1 MFFGCVLFRTTQPS
15 SSPFEHASSASFF
28 FSLPPSIHP
37 FIPPSFLPSFLQS
50 APLPPIFIPLMAESR
65 THPFDDAAPL
75 SAKAAPSLTGSIS
88 FHGNVK
94 DKVKDKDSLSA
105 SDSQQ
110 LHPSSAGSQ
119 LRNRLD
125 SKPTPTSSAVSQ
137 PQSTS
142 NISSLSTEAPRPLQ
156 RRDTGPGG
164 RLIVP
169 ENPEATPRWTTR
181 VATYMQATYTKY
193 SPSLTLENKG
203 SIARDHLANER
214 TYLAWLRSSLSL
226 ITVGVAVTQLFRLQN
241 TDANEPPTN
250 ELIKVSELGR
260 PLGGS
265 FIALGIM
272 FLWLGTS
279 RYFHS
284 QSVLSYGQFPAS
296 RGSVIIATV
305 TVMAVLLACFIIVI
319 LQGRTK

>member
-1 MFFGCVLFRTTQPS
+1 MP
-15 SSPFEHASSASFF
+15 
-28 FSLPPSIHP
+28 
-37 FIPPSFLPSFLQS
+37 
-50 APLPPIFIPLMAESR
+50 ESR
-65 THPFDDAAPL
+65 MHPLDDGAPL
-75 SAKAAPSLTGSIS
+75 SPPVAPPLGSSVS
-88 FHGNVK
+88 FHGSVK

-105 SDSQQ
+105 PDSQQ
-110 LHPSSAGSQ
+110 PHPSSAGSQ

-125 SKPTPTSSAVSQ
+125 SKPTPTSSAGM
-137 PQSTS
+137 PPHLTS
-142 NISSLSTEAPRPLQ
+142 NISSLSTDTPRPLQ

-164 RLIVP
+164 RLIVS

-181 VATYMQATYTKY
+181 VSTHMLAIYTKY

-226 ITVGVAVTQLFRLQN
+226 ITVGVAVTQLFRLQ
-241 TDANEPPTN
+241 TTTANEPPSN

-305 TVMAVLLACFIIVI
+305 TVMGVLLACFIIVI
-319 LQGRTK
+319 LEGRTK

>member
-1 MFFGCVLFRTTQPS
+1 MSETRMHPLDDNAPMS
-15 SSPFEHASSASFF
+15 SLAEPTRRSSV
-28 FSLPPSIHP
+28 
-37 FIPPSFLPSFLQS
+37 
-50 APLPPIFIPLMAESR
+50 
-65 THPFDDAAPL
+65 
-75 SAKAAPSLTGSIS
+75 S
-88 FHGNVK
+88 FHGNTTDREK
-94 DKVKDKDSLSA
+94 ESLSA

-110 LHPSSAGSQ
+110 PQTSTSAGSQ

-125 SKPTPTSSAVSQ
+125 GKPAPTSSVSA
-137 PQSTS
+137 PQTVATS
-142 NISSLSTEAPRPLQ
+142 SNLSTDTPRPLQ

-169 ENPEATPRWTTR
+169 ENHEATPRWTTR
-181 VATYMQATYTKY
+181 ASTYLQAIYAKY

-226 ITVGVAVTQLFRLQN
+226 ITVGVAVTQLFRLQSTN
-241 TDANEPPTN
+241 PDEPPTS
-250 ELIKVSELGR
+250 ELVKVSELGR

-296 RGSVIIATV
+296 RGSIIISTV
-305 TVMAVLLACFIIVI
+305 TVMAVLIACFIIVI
-319 LQGRTK
+319 LQGRTN